1 MIITATADLGLY
13 EVTSTATIQ
22 NNALSAN
29 TVLSTSYSF
38 TIKVQKECAN
48 TVIQEKMIDDITHV
62 VGKTAVAQDISFK
75 DSIATSR

>member
-1 MIITATADLGLY
+1 
-13 EVTSTATIQ
+13 
-22 NNALSAN
+22 
-29 TVLSTSYSF
+29 VLSTSYSF

-48 TVIQEKMIDDITHV
+48 TVIQEKMIDDITYV